1 MAITKKTTVKAAKK
15 AAPKN
20 KKPCFATPK
29 TEKALQES
37 LAGVPHFVEALCG
50 TMVSALHAYINYAS
64 KGKMSVA
71 PNPTLKMA
79 PSPDGN
85 IQFLLKATINDT
97 YPVTVAYTLAP
108 GAETAGQGTLN
119 FGCGAT
125 YPFNLAGIRKLIRQI
140 NQLENG

>member
-1 MAITKKTTVKAAKK
+1 MAITKKTTAKAAKK
-15 AAPKN
+15 AAPK

-85 IQFLLKATINDT
+85 IQFRLKCTINDT
-97 YPVTVAYTLAP
+97 YPVTLEYTMTP
-108 GAETAGQGTLN
+108 GAETAGHGTLN
-119 FGCGAT
+119 FCCQDT

-140 NQLENG
+140 NELETA